1 MNRIFRKVW
10 RPTLGRWVV
19 ASEFAKRPGGVGP
32 VRMALAGDRTH
43 VNAVAAA
50 VLLALGAC
58 PDRALALD
66 AVCRD
71 PATGVAVGNASAA
84 GDQVACGQGAVAGG
98 TSAVAI
104 GIDVL
109 AGTSSSVAIGDRAQA
124 TGLSATAIG
133 LQAVATGRYSVAL
146 GAGAD
151 ALGELAYAMG
161 NEARANA
168 RDVAIGAGA
177 LSSSSGSANGSVES
191 VAIGSQAGMNATN
204 VARSTFVGANA
215 GATSVGAENTYVG
228 YQAGAETNG
237 TRNAYAGYNTGLT
250 SQGSFNVAAGN
261 YAFAAANGSFNVAQ
275 GAGAGALVTGS
286 HNVAIGDHAGTR
298 AQLDANGNPVGMTA
312 SSYSHSVNIGS
323 NTQALAD
330 EAVAIGRAS
339 TVASQQGTAVGASS
353 QAAGLG
359 GTALGFGS
367 SAAGTYSVA
376 VGDSTAGAANSVA
389 VGRNASAS
397 ATDATAIS
405 GADAPADAARAQ
417 GARSTALGWGAT
429 AAATGSIS
437 VGDSSANTQNTIAI
451 GTGATATGT
460 GAIEGAVA
468 IGYNARATQYLSLAL
483 GTRSTASNYWAI
495 AIGDLST
502 ASGSDSL
509 AVGSS
514 ALASGAASTAVGV
527 LATAA
532 EESAVAIGGGSRAI
546 GEQSI
551 AIGGGDYA
559 TTSMSDGASAS
570 GDRAISIG
578 YRAIASVDDGVA
590 LGSRSVATTAAGTA
604 GYDPRTGLAS
614 DDTSATWTS
623 TLAAVSVGGAGQTRQ
638 ITNVAAGMDD
648 TDAVNVAQLQAAQT
662 HYYSVNDGGV
672 VGGNY
677 NNDGAT
683 GINALAA
690 GVDASASG
698 ARSVAIGYNAM
709 ATGVGTAAIGNGA
722 GRGSTGTH
730 NALFGE
736 DAGAQS
742 TGNQNAY
749 VGFGAGAFAG
759 GDNNATLGAGAG
771 SATQGNANVAVG
783 YLAGL
788 LTTGNA
794 NVATGSGAGYYT
806 TGDYNVAS
814 GASAGAGTTGN
825 DNVAIGRAAGTGYFM
840 DPDTGE
846 IVDRDGNP
854 VAGSPVA
861 RNQTVAIGNWAV
873 VGADD
878 AVAVGAEA
886 QALAGR
892 SVAMGTGA
900 IVSAEDS
907 VALGANSMADGSTL
921 ADAAYSPTGN
931 AADIAGVTPIGEV
944 SVGSSGSERRITNV
958 AAGANA
964 TDAVNV
970 SQLQAAQAHYYSVN
984 DNGVVGGNY
993 ANDGATGTNA
1003 LAAGVN
1009 AAASSANG
1017 LAMGAGAQATNGS
1030 GNVAL
1035 GNGAL
1040 SSATASGVGDA
1051 IAIGTS
1057 ARSTREGA
1065 VALGRESSAVGVQ
1078 SIALGDGAIA
1088 GGSGAAGG
1096 GNAIA
1101 IGTDASAVE
1110 ANAIAL
1116 GRGASVGAGVI
1127 DGAAFGRNAVV
1138 TANTGVAL
1146 GYGSRAT
1153 VAAGV
1158 AGYDPATGAASTA
1171 STPTWRSTLGAVS
1184 VGNGTSAT
1192 RQITGVA
1199 AGAAPTDAVNVAQLT
1214 AVQGLA
1220 TAGWNMTDAD
1230 GNTANIGPNG
1240 TVTFQG
1246 DANLAVTQTGVDDD
1260 GVVEIALNRDLDV
1273 DSVTAGDTFLD
1284 TSGVAIGTDV
1294 VLGNTGLVI
1303 DGGPSVTT
1311 AGIDAGGTAITNV
1324 AAGTAPTDAVNVSQL
1339 QATQTHYFSVNSS
1352 ATGAGSN
1359 HANDGATAVNALAA
1373 GAFASANGV
1382 GATALGYGSTAL
1394 GIGSVSIGESRAS
1407 SAGDVAIGR
1416 NAQTLMGSPG
1426 ASAIAIGDGASTQGG
1441 TAIGMGAFAG
1451 SNGNVAIGTNANA
1464 APFWAMAIGE
1474 NAMASSYYAFASGY
1488 ESQATGQ
1495 ASTALGYGANAS
1507 GIYATALGGGSTASA
1522 DRSVALGSASVADR
1536 QAGVAGYDP
1545 ATGAAST
1552 SGNAVWTSS
1561 RGAVSVGN
1569 AAAGVTR
1576 QITGVAAGSEDADAV
1591 NVAQLRA
1598 VSTAANAGWN
1608 VTDADG
1614 NAANIGPNGTVTFQ
1628 GDANLAV
1635 TQTGAD
1641 DDGVVEIALNRDLDV
1656 DSVTAGD
1663 STLDTDGLTV
1673 DDGAGNV
1680 STVGAGTIGVTDA
1693 NGTTAIGGNAISVG
1707 GANPIVIS
1715 GDTGTIGGLT
1725 NTTWDPD
1732 NFTSGQ
1738 AATED
1743 QLALVGSAA
1752 NAGWNATDAAGN
1764 TANIGPNGTVTF
1776 ESGDANI
1783 VVSQTGVDDD
1793 GVVDITLSNTLDL
1806 TAAGSVTIGDTA
1818 MNGAGVAV
1826 GTTVTLGNAG
1836 LSVIGGTTTTVVNG
1850 DGLTSGSVVVS
1861 GVSNDVTGLSNTTLT
1876 DPTFATEG
1884 RAATEEQLQRVD
1896 QVANA
1901 GWNATDAAGN
1911 TANIGPGGTVRFQG
1925 DANLAVSQT
1934 GADDDG
1940 VVEIAL
1946 NRDLDVDSVT
1956 AGNTVVDDSGLTIT
1970 GGPSVTTAGI
1980 DAGGT
1985 VITNVAAG
1993 VAATDAVNVSQLTAV
2008 ETVANAGWNATDAA
2022 GNTANIGP
2030 DGRVRFESGNANI
2043 AVSQT
2048 GVDDD
2053 GVVDVT
2059 LSDTL
2064 DLSAS
2069 GSVTTGQTVLNSAGV
2084 TVGTNVAL
2092 GSGGLTVIGGTTTT
2106 VVSGSGLTSGNV
2118 VLSGTSNTLAG
2129 LSNRTLF
2136 DPTFATAGRAATEEQ
2151 LRQVRNEITSGFTPP
2166 TRYYGVNSLGGG
2178 NQLGEGATGEDAM
2191 ALGKDATSDGQDAV
2205 AMGRGARATEDDS
2218 MALGAGSQ
2226 ALSLNALALGAGA
2239 VASHEN
2245 SIALGAGSATTVG
2258 ARADYQGAYVGSSS
2272 SSGEMN
2278 IGGRQ
2283 LTGVAAGS
2291 AATDAVNVSQL
2302 QGGVTHAINEANAYT
2317 DARIATIEG
2326 DLVDIRGDITD
2337 IQGDI
2342 VRIEGDITNLDTRVG
2357 DVEGSVANL
2366 TTTVNQFDNRVT
2378 NLERGGSGPF
2388 RITQGETYVAPAPT
2402 GANASAGG
2410 NGAVASGDNSTA
2422 VGNQSVA
2429 SGDNS
2434 TAIGQGAVASHDN
2447 SVALGRGSA
2456 TTVGAQRG
2464 YNAAYV
2470 GTSTSTGE
2478 VNLGGRTI
2486 SGVAPGIAGTD
2497 AVNVN
2502 QLDAGVDYA
2511 INQANAYTDDR
2522 FTRFDGD
2529 MWNLERGYRGGTA
2542 SAMAMAGL
2550 PQAYL
2555 PGKSMLSVAFGGYQ
2569 GEYGM
2574 AFGLSTITDNGR
2586 WVYKAQATGNTTR
2599 DWGFSVGA
2607 GLQW

>member
-10 RPTLGRWVV
+10 RRTLGQWVV

-237 TRNAYAGYNTGLT
+237 TRNAHAGYNTGLT

-339 TVASQQGTAVGASS
+339 AVASQQGTAVGASS
-353 QAAGLG
+353 QAAGLA

-397 ATDATAIS
+397 ANDATAIG

-532 EESAVAIGGGSRAI
+532 EESAVAIGGGARAT

-570 GDRAISIG
+570 GDRATSIG
-578 YRAIASVDDGVA
+578 YRAVATAADGVA
-590 LGSRSVATTAAGTA
+590 LGSRSVANTAAGIA
-604 GYDPRTGLAS
+604 GYDPRTGLSSNDAS
-614 DDTSATWTS
+614 PAWTS

-638 ITNVAAGMDD
+638 ITNVAAGTQD

-662 HYYSVNDGGV
+662 HYYSVNDDGTPGTNYNNEGATAEQALAAGVSARATDIAATAVGFDSQASGANAIAIGTSSRATQTYSTALGYSATATGQSGVAIGFAAQAVGAGNIAIGHGSETGTASDATAIGVFAVANGASAVALGSAAGAAGADAIAIGTGASAMGERSISIGTGNVVNGARSGAIGDPSIIDADDSYSVGNNNTLGAAANNSFVLGNNVSIDVDNATALGNATSVTHASGVALGSQSVASTASGAAGYDPRTGLPSTDTSATWVSTLAAVSVGSVGNTRQITNVAAGTEDTDAVNVAQLQAAQTHYYSVNDDGV

-783 YLAGL
+783 YLAGGV
-788 LTTGNA
+788 TTGHA

-814 GASAGAGTTGN
+814 GASAGVGTTGN

-846 IVDRDGNP
+846 VVDRDGNP

-1116 GRGASVGAGVI
+1116 GRGASVGAGVV

-1214 AVQGLA
+1214 AVQGL
-1220 TAGWNMTDAD
+1220 
-1230 GNTANIGPNG
+1230 
-1240 TVTFQG
+1240 VT
-1246 DANLAVTQTGVDDD
+1246 
-1260 GVVEIALNRDLDV
+1260 
-1273 DSVTAGDTFLD
+1273 
-1284 TSGVAIGTDV
+1284 
-1294 VLGNTGLVI
+1294 
-1303 DGGPSVTT
+1303 
-1311 AGIDAGGTAITNV
+1311 
-1324 AAGTAPTDAVNVSQL
+1324 
-1339 QATQTHYFSVNSS
+1339 
-1352 ATGAGSN
+1352 
-1359 HANDGATAVNALAA
+1359 
-1373 GAFASANGV
+1373 
-1382 GATALGYGSTAL
+1382 
-1394 GIGSVSIGESRAS
+1394 
-1407 SAGDVAIGR
+1407 
-1416 NAQTLMGSPG
+1416 
-1426 ASAIAIGDGASTQGG
+1426 
-1441 TAIGMGAFAG
+1441 
-1451 SNGNVAIGTNANA
+1451 
-1464 APFWAMAIGE
+1464 
-1474 NAMASSYYAFASGY
+1474 
-1488 ESQATGQ
+1488 
-1495 ASTALGYGANAS
+1495 
-1507 GIYATALGGGSTASA
+1507 
-1522 DRSVALGSASVADR
+1522 
-1536 QAGVAGYDP
+1536 
-1545 ATGAAST
+1545 
-1552 SGNAVWTSS
+1552 
-1561 RGAVSVGN
+1561 
-1569 AAAGVTR
+1569 
-1576 QITGVAAGSEDADAV
+1576 
-1591 NVAQLRA
+1591 
-1598 VSTAANAGWN
+1598 AGWN

-1628 GDANLAV
+1628 GDANLVV

-1764 TANIGPNGTVTF
+1764 TANIGPDGTVTF
-1776 ESGDANI
+1776 ESGNANI
-1783 VVSQTGVDDD
+1783 AVSQTGVDDD

-1806 TAAGSVTIGDTA
+1806 TAAGSVTIGDTT

-1876 DPTFATEG
+1876 DPTFATAG

-1901 GWNATDAAGN
+1901 GWNATDTAGN

-1925 DANLAVSQT
+1925 DANLAVAQT

-2069 GSVTTGQTVLNSAGV
+2069 GSVTTGQTVLNNAGV

-2106 VVSGSGLTSGNV
+2106 VLSGSGLTSGNV

-2191 ALGKDATSDGQDAV
+2191 ALGKDAASDGQDAV

-2529 MWNLERGYRGGTA
+2529 IWNLERGYRGGTA

>member
-10 RPTLGRWVV
+10 RPTLGQWVV

-32 VRMALAGDRTH
+32 VRMATGDRTH

-58 PDRALALD
+58 PDHALALD

-109 AGTSSSVAIGDRAQA
+109 AATSSSVAIGDRAQA

-215 GATSVGAENTYVG
+215 GATSVGVENTYVG

-237 TRNAYAGYNTGLT
+237 TRNAYAGYNAGLT

-261 YAFAAANGSFNVAQ
+261 YAYAAGNGSYNVAQ
-275 GAGAGALVTGS
+275 GAGAAALVTGS

-339 TVASQQGTAVGASS
+339 AVASQQGTAVGASS
-353 QAAGLG
+353 QAAGLA

-397 ATDATAIS
+397 ANDATAIG

-495 AIGDLST
+495 AIGDMST

-532 EESAVAIGGGSRAI
+532 EESAVAIGGGSRAT

-590 LGSRSVATTAAGTA
+590 LGSRSVATTAAGIA

-638 ITNVAAGMDD
+638 ITNVAAGTQG

-662 HYYSVNDGGV
+662 HYYSVNDGGVVGGNYNNDGATGANAMAAGVGAQATLAGATALGYNATASGFWSVAVGQDSTANFIGDIAIGHAAWAAGGGAGNLGAVAIGSAARASGNGNIAIGQQSASTGAHGIAIGELASSAQNRSLAFGNSASADGIDAVAIGTSAVATGQSTIAIRGQATAQAAVAIGGQATAINAVTVGGVANQAAATALGRNSRATGVNAIAVGGAAVVADAATASGARSTALGYGSAASGTDAIAIGNGTASAADAVALGNGAESTHAGSVALGANSIADGSTLADAAYSPTGDLADIAGVTPVGEVSVGSAGHERRITNVAAGANATDAVNVAQLQAAQTHYYSVNDDGV

-749 VGFGAGAFAG
+749 VGFGAGAFAE

-771 SATQGNANVAVG
+771 SATQGSANVAVG

-794 NVATGSGAGYYT
+794 NVATGNSAGHYT

-814 GASAGAGTTGN
+814 GASAGVGTTGN

-846 IVDRDGNP
+846 VVDRDGNP

-931 AADIAGVTPIGEV
+931 PADIAGVTPIGEV

-1116 GRGASVGAGVI
+1116 GRGASVGAGVV

-1146 GYGSRAT
+1146 GYGSTAT

-1158 AGYDPATGAASTA
+1158 AGYDPATGTASTA

-1220 TAGWNMTDAD
+1220 TAGWN
-1230 GNTANIGPNG
+1230 
-1240 TVTFQG
+1240 
-1246 DANLAVTQTGVDDD
+1246 
-1260 GVVEIALNRDLDV
+1260 
-1273 DSVTAGDTFLD
+1273 
-1284 TSGVAIGTDV
+1284 
-1294 VLGNTGLVI
+1294 
-1303 DGGPSVTT
+1303 
-1311 AGIDAGGTAITNV
+1311 
-1324 AAGTAPTDAVNVSQL
+1324 
-1339 QATQTHYFSVNSS
+1339 
-1352 ATGAGSN
+1352 
-1359 HANDGATAVNALAA
+1359 
-1373 GAFASANGV
+1373 
-1382 GATALGYGSTAL
+1382 
-1394 GIGSVSIGESRAS
+1394 
-1407 SAGDVAIGR
+1407 
-1416 NAQTLMGSPG
+1416 
-1426 ASAIAIGDGASTQGG
+1426 
-1441 TAIGMGAFAG
+1441 
-1451 SNGNVAIGTNANA
+1451 
-1464 APFWAMAIGE
+1464 
-1474 NAMASSYYAFASGY
+1474 
-1488 ESQATGQ
+1488 
-1495 ASTALGYGANAS
+1495 
-1507 GIYATALGGGSTASA
+1507 
-1522 DRSVALGSASVADR
+1522 
-1536 QAGVAGYDP
+1536 
-1545 ATGAAST
+1545 
-1552 SGNAVWTSS
+1552 
-1561 RGAVSVGN
+1561 
-1569 AAAGVTR
+1569 
-1576 QITGVAAGSEDADAV
+1576 
-1591 NVAQLRA
+1591 
-1598 VSTAANAGWN
+1598 

-1635 TQTGAD
+1635 TQAGAD
-1641 DDGVVEIALNRDLDV
+1641 DDGVVDITLNRDLDV

-1876 DPTFATEG
+1876 DPTFATAG

-1925 DANLAVSQT
+1925 DANLAVAQT

-2069 GSVTTGQTVLNSAGV
+2069 GSVTTGQTVLNNAGV

-2106 VVSGSGLTSGNV
+2106 VLSGSGLTSGNV

-2191 ALGKDATSDGQDAV
+2191 ALGKDAASEGQDAV

>member
-10 RPTLGRWVV
+10 RPTLGQWVV

-71 PATGVAVGNASAA
+71 PATGVAVGNAGAA

-215 GATSVGAENTYVG
+215 GATSVGVENTYVG

-237 TRNAYAGYNTGLT
+237 TRNAYAGYNAGLT

-353 QAAGLG
+353 QAAGLA

-397 ATDATAIS
+397 ATDATAIG

-417 GARSTALGWGAT
+417 GVRSTALGWGAT

-590 LGSRSVATTAAGTA
+590 LGSRSVATTAAGIA

-638 ITNVAAGMDD
+638 ITNVAAGTQG

-662 HYYSVNDGGV
+662 HYYSVNDGGVVGGNYNNDGATGANAMAAGVGAQATLAGATALGYNATASGFWSVAVGQDSTANFIGDIAIGHAAWAAGGGAGNLGAVAIGNAARASGNGNIAIGQQSASTGAHGIAIGELASSAQNRSLAFGNSASADGIDAVAIGTSAVATGQSTIAIRGQATAQAAVAIGGQATAINAVTVGGVANQAAATALGRNSRATGVNAIAVGGAAVVADAATASGARSTALGYGSAASGTDAIAIGNGTASAADAVALGNGAESTHAGSVALGANSIADGSTLADAAYSPTGDLADIAGVTPVGEVSVGSAGHERRITNVAAGANATDAVNVSQLQAAQTHYYSVNDDGV

-783 YLAGL
+783 YLAGGV
-788 LTTGNA
+788 TTGHA

-921 ADAAYSPTGN
+921 AEAAYSPTGN

-1220 TAGWNMTDAD
+1220 TAGWN
-1230 GNTANIGPNG
+1230 
-1240 TVTFQG
+1240 
-1246 DANLAVTQTGVDDD
+1246 
-1260 GVVEIALNRDLDV
+1260 
-1273 DSVTAGDTFLD
+1273 
-1284 TSGVAIGTDV
+1284 
-1294 VLGNTGLVI
+1294 
-1303 DGGPSVTT
+1303 
-1311 AGIDAGGTAITNV
+1311 
-1324 AAGTAPTDAVNVSQL
+1324 
-1339 QATQTHYFSVNSS
+1339 
-1352 ATGAGSN
+1352 
-1359 HANDGATAVNALAA
+1359 
-1373 GAFASANGV
+1373 
-1382 GATALGYGSTAL
+1382 
-1394 GIGSVSIGESRAS
+1394 
-1407 SAGDVAIGR
+1407 
-1416 NAQTLMGSPG
+1416 
-1426 ASAIAIGDGASTQGG
+1426 
-1441 TAIGMGAFAG
+1441 
-1451 SNGNVAIGTNANA
+1451 
-1464 APFWAMAIGE
+1464 
-1474 NAMASSYYAFASGY
+1474 
-1488 ESQATGQ
+1488 
-1495 ASTALGYGANAS
+1495 
-1507 GIYATALGGGSTASA
+1507 
-1522 DRSVALGSASVADR
+1522 
-1536 QAGVAGYDP
+1536 
-1545 ATGAAST
+1545 
-1552 SGNAVWTSS
+1552 
-1561 RGAVSVGN
+1561 
-1569 AAAGVTR
+1569 
-1576 QITGVAAGSEDADAV
+1576 
-1591 NVAQLRA
+1591 
-1598 VSTAANAGWN
+1598 

-1635 TQTGAD
+1635 TQAGAD
-1641 DDGVVEIALNRDLDV
+1641 DDGVVDITLNRDLDV

-1776 ESGDANI
+1776 ESGNANI
-1783 VVSQTGVDDD
+1783 AVSQTGVDDD

-1806 TAAGSVTIGDTA
+1806 TAAGSVTIGDTT

-1876 DPTFATEG
+1876 DPTFATAG

-1901 GWNATDAAGN
+1901 GWNATDAAGS

-1940 VVEIAL
+1940 VVDITL

-1956 AGNTVVDDSGLTIT
+1956 AGSTVVDDSGLTIT

-2008 ETVANAGWNATDAA
+2008 ETAANAGWNATDAA

-2069 GSVTTGQTVLNSAGV
+2069 GSVTTGQTVLNNAGV

-2106 VVSGSGLTSGNV
+2106 VLSGSGLTSGNV

-2191 ALGKDATSDGQDAV
+2191 ALGKDAASDGQDAV